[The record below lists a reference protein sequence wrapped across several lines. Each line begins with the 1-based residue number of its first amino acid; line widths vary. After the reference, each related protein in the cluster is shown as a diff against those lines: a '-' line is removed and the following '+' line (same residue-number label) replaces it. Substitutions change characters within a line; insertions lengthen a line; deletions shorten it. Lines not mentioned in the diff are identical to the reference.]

1 MGCALPTRTA
11 AVEHVAM
18 ASVSAGGPV
27 FLLHMMNVVV
37 QSNEKEEVFKINH
50 KNNREDGKER
60 CCIQDCV
67 GLNVCQV
74 NFVFVCWL

>member
-1 MGCALPTRTA
+1 LSQAMGCALPTRTA
-11 AVEHVAM
+11 AVGHVAM

-50 KNNREDGKER
+50 KNHRERKRRRGER
-60 CCIQDCV
+60 
-67 GLNVCQV
+67 GMSHS
-74 NFVFVCWL
+74 